1 LRAGPRNEGL
11 LAAPASRS
19 SSTSVSSSPGAFLER
34 LCRLLETYWE
44 ATFASEWERLEPQL
58 SDSVV
63 DAGRLLAAGDLDAF
77 IATLEPRVHLLHEER
92 HLVVELA
99 CTPQWGADPSLAD
112 IDVEVPGTFT
122 LVPSAFSWPHARAS
136 TEPPWPL
143 GMTYPAPF
151 VRRQAQPRTRP
162 TTLSGCCAP
171 AAMMYA
177 CGFCAGI
184 AESPRSTQELAPLIG
199 ITQSALSKHLR
210 QLADAGVL
218 EPRRDGKYLLYHL
231 RPDRLETLSES
242 LIAYLGT

>member
-19 SSTSVSSSPGAFLER
+19 SSASVSSSPGAFLER

-151 VRRQAQPRTRP
+151 VRRQAQPRI
-162 TTLSGCCAP
+162 P
-171 AAMMYA
+171 ADDLVRVLRA
-177 CGFCAGI
+177 CGDDVRLRI
-184 AESPRSTQELAPLIG
+184 LRWDAESPRSTQELAPLIG

-218 EPRRDGKYLLYHL
+218 EPRRDGKYVLYHL